1 MVDRE
6 DEMDRSTAK
15 PSTDGVLLREVSEAD
30 LPIFFAQQLDPEA
43 TQMAAFP
50 ARDEAAF
57 MAHWAKIRQNEQA
70 ITRTILFDG
79 AVAGNIGSF
88 EQDGQRQVGY
98 WLGREYWARG
108 VASKALAAFLAQLAT
123 RPLYAHVVKHN
134 VASQR
139 VLQKCGF
146 ALLPEEED
154 DEFIFI
160 LEA

>member
-1 MVDRE
+1 
-6 DEMDRSTAK
+6 MDRSTSK

-43 TQMAAFP
+43 TQMADFP

-57 MAHWAKIRQNEQA
+57 MAHWAKILRNEQVIA
-70 ITRTILFDG
+70 RTILFDG

-108 VASKALAAFLAQLAT
+108 VASKALAVFLAQQAT

-146 ALLPEEED
+146 ALLPEEEG